1 MTEQIIVQFVFA
13 LERGQFAFP
22 PRDPAAPYIKQSAGA
37 GSFIRLES
45 YPDHTTT
52 SINKLNSDSFLFH
65 LVVRV
70 YVKSVGMAHF
80 NLASHTASGALANS
94 GIRHDLGE
102 ISVPPVSQNESLSA
116 KQRRLSRP
124 NTIEEI
130 RRKRRQRNKKEREKK
145 RNKSREEKRA
155 KMAKKMHQTFV
166 HQENKIKKLVVR
178 AKKERQPAFDF
189 WRMWN
194 KEKMLR
200 NISNL

>member
-94 GIRHDLGE
+94 GIRHGPGE
-102 ISVPPVSQNESLSA
+102 ISVPPAIQSELPA
-116 KQRRLSRP
+116 KQRRLSRS

-130 RRKRRQRNKKEREKK
+130 RRKRRKRNKKEREKK
-145 RNKSREEKRA
+145 KRLSRQEKRD
-155 KMAKKMHQTFV
+155 KMAKKIDKTFV
-166 HQENKIKKLVVR
+166 NQEKKLKHLKIR
-178 AKKERQPAFDF
+178 AGKERNRAIDF
-189 WRMWN
+189 WRKWD

-200 NISNL
+200 TTSNL